1 MNRPACGR
9 VCLYD
14 QSPVTDDFRQS
25 VLTGLARRPRAIPP
39 KFFYDAEGSRLF
51 DAICACP
58 EYYPTRTEKALLQRH
73 AAEIAE
79 WVGPA
84 CLLIEPGS
92 GSSDK
97 VRLLLDML
105 RPAAYLPMDISRHY
119 LFETARQLGR
129 EYPWLEIHAAC
140 VDFTQAISLPFAPPA
155 VRRVAFFPGSSIGN
169 FDPPDARHF
178 LRRVAE
184 TVGPG
189 GGLLIGVDCKK
200 DRQRLEAAYNDAAGI
215 TARFNLHL
223 LARINAE
230 LGGDF
235 DLEAFAHRAFYND
248 GPGRIEM
255 HLVSLSAQTVH
266 IGGASFDFEPGE
278 TIHTENSYK
287 YTITEFAELAA
298 AAGLALREAWQDEEK
313 LFSLQYYE
321 VAT

>member
-1 MNRPACGR
+1 MNRPATGR
-9 VCLYD
+9 VCFYD
-14 QSPVTDDFRQS
+14 QSPETDDFRQS
-25 VLTGLARRPRAIPP
+25 VLTGMARRPRAIPP

-58 EYYPTRTEKALLQRH
+58 EYYPTRTEMALLQRH
-73 AAEIAE
+73 AVEIAE
-79 WVGPA
+79 RVGPA

-97 VRLLLDML
+97 VRLLLDAL

-129 EYPWLEIHAAC
+129 EYPWLDIHAAC

-155 VRRVAFFPGSSIGN
+155 LRRIAFFPGSSIGN
-169 FDPPDARHF
+169 FDPADARRF
-178 LRRVAE
+178 LSRVAE

-200 DRQRLEAAYNDAAGI
+200 DRQRLEAAYNDAAGM

-223 LARINAE
+223 LERINAE
-230 LGGDF
+230 LEGDF
-235 DLEAFAHRAFYND
+235 DLAGFAHRAFYNE
-248 GPGRIEM
+248 GAGRIEM
-255 HLVSLSAQTVH
+255 HLVSLVAQTVR
-266 IGGASFDFEPGE
+266 IGTERFDFAPGE
-278 TIHTENSYK
+278 SIHTENSYK
-287 YTITEFAELAA
+287 YTIPEFSELAA
-298 AAGLALREAWQDEEK
+298 SAGLVLRKAWQDEEK

-321 VAT
+321 VET